1 MNSPIVF
8 SIVIGIGIVAGLRA
22 MTAPAIVCWA
32 AHLGWIS
39 LSGSPLAFMGSKTA
53 VAIFSLLALVEFVT
67 DQLPKTPSRTVPV
80 QLGARIIM
88 GGLAGACLSVAAS
101 QSLVLGALLGAVGAL
116 IGTFGGYQARMRLVR
131 ALNVKDA
138 VVATLE
144 DLVAIGLALFLVS
157 RQ

>member
-8 SIVIGIGIVAGLRA
+8 LIVFGIGIVAGLRA

-32 AHLGWIS
+32 AHLGWIN
-39 LSGSPLAFMGSKTA
+39 LTGSPLAFMGSAAA

-67 DQLPKTPSRTVPV
+67 DQLPQTPSRTVPV

-88 GGLAGACLSVAAS
+88 GGLAGACLAVAAS
-101 QSLVLGALLGAVGAL
+101 QSLILGLILGAVGAV
-116 IGTFGGYQARMRLVR
+116 IGTFGGYQARTRLVR

-138 VVATLE
+138 VIAILE